1 MNDTVRNKLEI
12 LDLQREIRDRR
23 KLGQPTA
30 ALVEA
35 LREMEKE
42 VKRNEL

>member
-1 MNDTVRNKLEI
+1 MNDTARTKPEI

-30 ALVEA
+30 AMVEA
-35 LREMEKE
+35 LREMEKG
-42 VKRNEL
+42 KKIND